1 MEEVDDCE
9 RQMCL
14 CFIVEVCMHKIF
26 ALLKWFGKKVCMWDN
41 WVSVLVCVT
50 VSVVLYPCW
59 QSSSYHST
67 NPERVARVGAMP
79 DCRQAHYLSLAKKKK
94 KKHHLLVTQKTHT
107 QNERAFICCL
117 TLREFPLLFT

>member
-1 MEEVDDCE
+1 MTVNSRCACALLQSV
-9 RQMCL
+9 R
-14 CFIVEVCMHKIF
+14 KIF
-26 ALLKWFGKKVCMWDN
+26 CVIEVGWKKVCVWE
-41 WVSVLVCVT
+41 SVLLCVT

-67 NPERVARVGAMP
+67 NPERVARVGVVP
-79 DCRQAHYLSLAKKKK
+79 DCRQAHYLSLAKKTPHYTKK
-94 KKHHLLVTQKTHT
+94 NT